1 MPIVANNI
9 KVGAVQ
15 PPSKKESEFSFKKI
29 KENIKKEFDPDF
41 KPKQVVKKDLTE
53 VNLNP
58 PTVSKPLPKYL
69 SKKEGELTTKVN
81 TKSQYMRDIF
91 DLDS

>member
-53 VNLNP
+53 VYKEIE
-58 PTVSKPLPKYL
+58 KPEYAEQIMIVVRLK
-69 SKKEGELTTKVN
+69 
-81 TKSQYMRDIF
+81 
-91 DLDS
+91 